1 MGWFIFLEH
10 KEESCNA
17 ANAGNMILF
26 KPYLIFSKA
35 GGCLGEAGGWFAT
48 HRRVSLALVAG
59 QDR

>member
-1 MGWFIFLEH
+1 MGWFILLEH

-17 ANAGNMILF
+17 ANGDNMILF
-26 KPYLIFSKA
+26 KPYLIFS
-35 GGCLGEAGGWFAT
+35 EAGGWFVT